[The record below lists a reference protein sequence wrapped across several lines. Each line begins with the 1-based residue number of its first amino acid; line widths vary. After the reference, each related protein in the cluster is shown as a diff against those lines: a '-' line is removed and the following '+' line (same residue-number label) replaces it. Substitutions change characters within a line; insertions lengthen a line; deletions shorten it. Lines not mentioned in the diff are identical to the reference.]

1 MCTVSHQKVSKK
13 LISMQEKV
21 AKPFLRWAGGKRWLK
36 KEISDLITINKYENY
51 HEPFIGGGAILFHL
65 KPKKAFISDSNKELI
80 DTYLAIKEDP
90 ITIIEKLKEF
100 KKDKESYYKIRSEFF
115 DNRFDKA
122 AKFIFLNQLSFNGI
136 YRVNAN
142 GGYNV
147 PYGNR
152 DHFQFDFENILL
164 VSDFLK
170 NVTIKH
176 CDFEESLNN
185 IKMGD
190 LVFLDPPY
198 TIAHNLNG
206 FVQYNQK
213 IFSLE
218 DQYRLSQ
225 AINKIKEKDAFYILT
240 NAAHAKVKEIFNKND
255 TIKEIS
261 RVSVVGGKNS
271 LRGQYSEYLFT
282 NL

>member
-1 MCTVSHQKVSKK
+1 MVETKF
-13 LISMQEKV
+13 

-36 KEISDLITINKYENY
+36 KEIDELVNINDYEKY
-51 HEPFIGGGAILFHL
+51 HEPFVGGGAILFHL
-65 KPKKAFISDSNKELI
+65 KPTTAFISDANKELI
-80 DTYLAIKEDP
+80 DTYLAIKQNP
-90 ITIIEKLKEF
+90 TIVIDNLKKF
-100 KKDKESYYKIRSEFF
+100 SKDKESYYLIRAENFK
-115 DNRFDKA
+115 DNFQKA
-122 AKFIFLNQLSFNGI
+122 AQFIYLNQMSFNGI

-152 DHFQFDFENILL
+152 EKYDFDYENILL
-164 VSDFLK
+164 VSEFLQSI
-170 NVTIKH
+170 TIQH
-176 CDFEESLNN
+176 CDFQDSLNN
-185 IKMGD
+185 VQEND

-218 DQYRLSQ
+218 DQYRLTN
-225 AINKIKEKDAFYILT
+225 AIDQIKQIGANYILT
-240 NAAHAKVKEIFNKND
+240 NAAHAKVKEIFDKEND
-255 TIKEIS
+255 KILEIS
-261 RVSVVGGKNS
+261 RASVVGGRNS
-271 LRGQYSEYLFT
+271 SRGQYSEYLFT

>member
-1 MCTVSHQKVSKK
+1 MVETKT
-13 LISMQEKV
+13 

-36 KEISDLITINKYENY
+36 SEIDRLVNINDYKSY
-51 HEPFIGGGAILFHL
+51 HEPFVGGGAILFHL
-65 KPKKAFISDSNKELI
+65 NAANAFISDANKELI
-80 DTYLAIKEDP
+80 DTYLAIRENPNNVIDN
-90 ITIIEKLKEF
+90 LKKF
-100 KKDKESYYKIRSEFF
+100 RRDKESYYIIRSENFT
-115 DNRFDKA
+115 DNFSKA
-122 AKFIFLNQLSFNGI
+122 AQFIYLNQLSFNGI

-152 DHFQFDFENILL
+152 ENYDFDYENIKL
-164 VSDFLK
+164 VSEFLQ
-170 NVTIKH
+170 NTTIQH
-176 CDFEESLNN
+176 CDFQDSLNN
-185 IKMGD
+185 VREND

-218 DQYRLSQ
+218 DQYRLTN
-225 AINKIKEKDAFYILT
+225 AIDKIKQIGASYILT
-240 NAAHAKVKEIFNKND
+240 NAAHAKVREIFDKEND
-255 TIKEIS
+255 KIIEVS
-261 RVSVVGGKNS
+261 RASVVGGRNS
-271 LRGQYSEYLFT
+271 VRGQYSEYLFT

>member
-1 MCTVSHQKVSKK
+1 
-13 LISMQEKV
+13 MQEKI

-36 KEISDLITINKYENY
+36 KEITELLDINNYNNY

-65 KPKKAFISDSNKELI
+65 KPQNSFISDSNKELI

-90 ITIIEKLKEF
+90 SSIIKKLKEF
-100 KKDKESYYKIRSEFF
+100 NKDKASYYKIRAEIF
-115 DNRFDKA
+115 NNEFDKA
-122 AKFIFLNQLSFNGI
+122 AKFIFLNQMSFNGI

-152 DHFQFDFENILL
+152 EKHEFDFENLFL
-164 VSDFLK
+164 VSSFLK
-170 NVTIKH
+170 KVTIKH
-176 CDFEESLNN
+176 SDFEESLTNVN
-185 IKMGD
+185 KGD

-213 IFSLE
+213 IFSLD

-225 AINKIKEKDAFYILT
+225 AIDKIKEREAYYILT
-240 NAAHAKVKEIFNKND
+240 NAAHSKVREIFNKDD

-261 RVSVVGGKNS
+261 RASVVGGKNS

>member
-1 MCTVSHQKVSKK
+1 
-13 LISMQEKV
+13 MQEKT
-21 AKPFLRWAGGKRWLK
+21 AQPFLRWAGGKRWLK
-36 KEISDLITINKYENY
+36 KEITELISISNY
-51 HEPFIGGGAILFHL
+51 NNYYEPFIGGGAILFHL
-65 KPKKAFISDSNKELI
+65 KPQISFISDSNKELI
-80 DTYLAIKEDP
+80 ETYLAIKEEP
-90 ITIIEKLKEF
+90 ITVIKKLKEF
-100 KKDKESYYKIRSEFF
+100 KKDKQSYYEIRSKIIH
-115 DNRFDKA
+115 DKFDKA
-122 AKFIFLNQLSFNGI
+122 AKFIFLNQMSFNGI

-152 DHFQFDFENILL
+152 EKHEFDFENILL

-170 NVTIKH
+170 NVIIQH
-176 CDFEESLNN
+176 CDFEEALKNV
-185 IKMGD
+185 KKGD

-218 DQYRLSQ
+218 DQYRLSE
-225 AINKIKEKDAFYILT
+225 AINKIKEAEAFYVLT
-240 NAAHAKVKEIFNKND
+240 NAAHTKVKEIFNKND

-261 RVSVVGGKNS
+261 RASVVGGKNS
-271 LRGQYSEYLFT
+271 ARGQYSEYLFT
-282 NL
+282 NIL

>member
-1 MCTVSHQKVSKK
+1 
-13 LISMQEKV
+13 MQEKT

-36 KEISDLITINKYENY
+36 KEINELIDIKKYSNY

-65 KPKKAFISDSNKELI
+65 KPSNSFISDSNKELI
-80 DTYLAIKEDP
+80 DTYIAIKDDP
-90 ITIIEKLKEF
+90 ERVIEKLKKF
-100 KKDKESYYKIRSEFF
+100 KKDKESYYKIRSQIYN
-115 DNRFDKA
+115 DLFDKA
-122 AKFIFLNQLSFNGI
+122 AKFIFLNQMSFNGI

-152 DHFQFDFENILL
+152 EKHQFDFENIFL
-164 VSDFLK
+164 VSNFLK
-170 NVTIKH
+170 NVIIKH
-176 CDFEESLNN
+176 CDFEESL
-185 IKMGD
+185 KDVKRGD

-213 IFSLE
+213 IFSLD

-225 AINKIKEKDAFYILT
+225 AIDKIKKKEAFYILT
-240 NAAHAKVKEIFNKND
+240 NAAHSKVKEIFNKND

-261 RVSVVGGKNS
+261 RASVVGGKNS

>member
-1 MCTVSHQKVSKK
+1 
-13 LISMQEKV
+13 MQEKI

-36 KEISDLITINKYENY
+36 KEITELIDINNYKNY

-65 KPKKAFISDSNKELI
+65 KPKNAFISDSNKELI

-90 ITIIEKLKEF
+90 AYVIKRLKEF
-100 KKDKESYYKIRSEFF
+100 KKDKESYYKIRSQIF
-115 DNRFDKA
+115 NNVFDKA
-122 AKFIFLNQLSFNGI
+122 AKFIFLNQMSFNGI

-152 DHFQFDFENILL
+152 EKHEFDFENIFL

-170 NVTIKH
+170 NAIVKH

-185 IKMGD
+185 VQRGD

-218 DQYRLSQ
+218 DQYRLSD
-225 AINKIKEKDAFYILT
+225 AINKIKEKGAFYILT
-240 NAAHAKVKEIFNKND
+240 NAAHAKVKEIFNKEDD

-261 RVSVVGGKNS
+261 RTSVVGGKNS
-271 LRGQYSEYLFT
+271 VRGQYSEYLFT
-282 NL
+282 NTL